1 MYNFIIITGPTGV
14 GKTELSLKLALK
26 LNTEIISADS
36 MQIYK
41 GLDIGTAKI
50 SYKEKQIVNHHLID
64 ICELQDNYT
73 VKNFRDDAF
82 NIISKLNFENKLAL
96 VVGGTGLYL
105 NSLIYNLDFSD
116 TKSNENLRNSLI
128 SKSNKYGNDY
138 LYNLLLEIDPNI
150 TKKIHKNQTKRIIRA
165 LEVYYQTGKL
175 FSELNDYE
183 FKLRDDVNFL
193 IFQLDRSRDIIY
205 KRINKRVSIMLN
217 QGLIEET
224 LNLVKSGYRK
234 DIERIKAIGNKEV
247 LYYLDGLLSYSEL
260 EELIQKNTRH
270 YAKRQLTWFKR
281 YENRQIINLDDNSV
295 DTNLERI
302 INIIRGKYEQ
312 SFFK

>member
-14 GKTELSLKLALK
+14 GKTELSLKLALN
-26 LNTEIISADS
+26 LDTEIISADS

-50 SYKEKQIVNHHLID
+50 SSKEKQIVNHHLID

-82 NIISKLNFENKLAL
+82 NIISKLNHDNKLAL

-150 TKKIHKNQTKRIIRA
+150 IKKFIKTKPK
-165 LEVYYQTGKL
+165 E
-175 FSELNDYE
+175 S
-183 FKLRDDVNFL
+183 
-193 IFQLDRSRDIIY
+193 S
-205 KRINKRVSIMLN
+205 
-217 QGLIEET
+217 GL
-224 LNLVKSGYRK
+224 
-234 DIERIKAIGNKEV
+234 
-247 LYYLDGLLSYSEL
+247 
-260 EELIQKNTRH
+260 
-270 YAKRQLTWFKR
+270 
-281 YENRQIINLDDNSV
+281 
-295 DTNLERI
+295 
-302 INIIRGKYEQ
+302 
-312 SFFK
+312 